1 MNRPRR
7 LPLALLLASLLPWLA
22 ACVSPGASR
31 IDASPV
37 SLTPPSTQGYTR
49 ALPGRPLVFPQDH
62 GAHPDF
68 LTEWWYYTGNL
79 ADETGRRY
87 GYQLTFFRRALQPPA
102 ETTPRLSDWAASQ
115 AYMAHFAITAA
126 NQGDHRSAEKLAR
139 GAAGLAGAQSAP
151 FGVWL
156 EDWQVQELEP
166 GVYSLKAAHEGAAID
181 LVLRDRMSPVLHGEA
196 GYSQKGPDPGDASYY
211 YSLTDLTTNGQL
223 SLDGK
228 IYLVSGSSWMDHEF
242 STSAL
247 SPGQVGWDWFS
258 IQLDDGRQL
267 MFFQMRRDDG
277 SIDPFSSGTLVY
289 PDGSTRP
296 LSAADFT
303 IQPLDTWKSPRS
315 GGVYPSGWQV
325 NLPGENLLLRITPL
339 LRDQELNLTYDYWE
353 GAVQV
358 ESLSSS
364 QPLSGF
370 GYVELTGYA
379 GSMSGEF

>member
-1 MNRPRR
+1 
-7 LPLALLLASLLPWLA
+7 
-22 ACVSPGASR
+22 
-31 IDASPV
+31 
-37 SLTPPSTQGYTR
+37 
-49 ALPGRPLVFPQDH
+49 
-62 GAHPDF
+62 
-68 LTEWWYYTGNL
+68 
-79 ADETGRRY
+79 
-87 GYQLTFFRRALQPPA
+87 
-102 ETTPRLSDWAASQ
+102 
-115 AYMAHFAITAA
+115 
-126 NQGDHRSAEKLAR
+126 
-139 GAAGLAGAQSAP
+139 
-151 FGVWL
+151 
-156 EDWQVQELEP
+156 
-166 GVYSLKAAHEGAAID
+166 
-181 LVLRDRMSPVLHGEA
+181 
-196 GYSQKGPDPGDASYY
+196 
-211 YSLTDLTTNGQL
+211 
-223 SLDGK
+223 
-228 IYLVSGSSWMDHEF
+228 MDHEF

-325 NLPGENLLLRITPL
+325 SLPGEDLLLRITPL
-339 LRDQELNLTYDYWE
+339 LRDQELNLTYNYWE